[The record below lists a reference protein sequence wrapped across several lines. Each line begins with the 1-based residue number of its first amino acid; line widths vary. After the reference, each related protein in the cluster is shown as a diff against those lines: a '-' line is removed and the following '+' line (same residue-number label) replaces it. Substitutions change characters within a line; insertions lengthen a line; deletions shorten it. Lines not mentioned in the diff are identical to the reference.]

1 MKYTIIGNSFAGV
14 FAVEAIRKTDP
25 TGGIRVIAEENEP
38 AYSPAMLHEYLPGV
52 ADQNLLYLRPSDFY
66 EKNGVE
72 TVFGSSVTQVDAK
85 ERVLSLGKKKK
96 LEFQKLLIATGGTPF
111 IPPGIDGL
119 NKFANVFT
127 FTRKSSADAM
137 AKKMAGVDSVVVLGA
152 GLIGLQCAEGL
163 AHMGVKVTVVE
174 LADNILPM
182 ALDDAA
188 AKLVLKELH
197 AEGVEVLT
205 GDTITKINGRGKEI
219 QSVTL
224 KSGGKIPCRMVV
236 VAVGVRPN
244 VDFLKDSGIK
254 VDRGILVDERM
265 RASATD
271 VYAAGDCAQ
280 GVEILSGKK
289 MPIPIIP
296 IATKQGAVAGS
307 NMAGKKK
314 TYAGGLSLNA
324 LQFGGLQLISYGF
337 VRDEEKAEVLKDLDP
352 ARGIYRK
359 VIIKEGKLTGVVLVK
374 DIERAGLFRYLMEN
388 KISVDGFKDA
398 LLLRDFGVAH
408 LPKSVRDAMFTR
420 AI

>member
-14 FAVEAIRKTDP
+14 FAVEAIRKADP
-25 TGGIRVIAEENEP
+25 KGGIRVIAEENEP

-52 ADQNLLYLRPSDFY
+52 ADKNLLYLRPSDFY
-66 EKNGVE
+66 EKNEVE

-85 ERVLSLGKKKK
+85 ERVLSLGRKK

-119 NKFANVFT
+119 DKFGNVFT

-163 AHMGVKVTVVE
+163 AHMRVKVTVVE

-188 AKLVLKELH
+188 AALVLKELR

-205 GDTITKINGRGKEI
+205 GDTITKINGRGKDI

-244 VDFLKDSGIK
+244 VDFLKGSGIK

-307 NMAGKKK
+307 NMAGKKRS
-314 TYAGGLSLNA
+314 YSGGLSLNA
-324 LQFGGLQLISYGF
+324 LQFGGMQLISYGF

-352 ARGIYRK
+352 ARGLYRK
-359 VIIKEGKLTGVVLVK
+359 VIIKDGLLTGVVLVK
-374 DIERAGLFRYLMEN
+374 NIERAGLFRYLMEN
-388 KISVDGFKDA
+388 RVPVEAFKDS
-398 LLLRDFGVAH
+398 LLFRDFGVAH
-408 LPKSVRDAMFTR
+408 LPKGVRDAMFTKPV
-420 AI
+420 